1 MVFTTPRVQYKLLV
15 FHDVSDLLFLNAQ
28 LSFPSRN
35 LCLTLET
42 FPFTVGVIVIKH

>member
-15 FHDVSDLLFLNAQ
+15 FHDVSDLLFLNE

-42 FPFTVGVIVIKH
+42 FSFTVGVIVIKH